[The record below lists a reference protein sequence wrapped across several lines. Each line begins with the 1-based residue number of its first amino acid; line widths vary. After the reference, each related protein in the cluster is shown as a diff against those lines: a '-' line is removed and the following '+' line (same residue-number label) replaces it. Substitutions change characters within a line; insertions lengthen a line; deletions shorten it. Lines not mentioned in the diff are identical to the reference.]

1 MSGFYRQRSAPIIKS
16 IPEGILWL
24 EFKWRCPDS
33 PDILWSHTLLGI
45 SYHQCLVCYDFYY
58 LSDCCVY
65 ELAGF
70 LVNVLQK
77 PLCLSSVWW
86 VAVFW
91 NEDVFQS
98 VQQRGSVW
106 ELHTVQCTV
115 IILNNSKYIL
125 CLKFV
130 VFVIPTFKS
139 FGTWWNDK
147 LILWRDNMFTIFI
160 DGQPLLMLLLL
171 TLVGHA

>member
-1 MSGFYRQRSAPIIKS
+1 MSGFYRQRSAQIIKS

-106 ELHTVQCTV
+106 ELYTVQCTV

-125 CLKFV
+125 CLQFV
-130 VFVIPTFKS
+130 V
-139 FGTWWNDK
+139 
-147 LILWRDNMFTIFI
+147 LWYRLSNLLTRGRMINLYCDVTTCS
-160 DGQPLLMLLLL
+160 QYLLMVSLYLCCCS
-171 TLVGHA
+171 